1 MDFGDN
7 AVIWFNKGIETG
19 IYKPHD
25 ANHELSHNFA
35 IHFFGMSQD
44 FRQRALSVAMGEAL
58 TKRT

>member
-25 ANHELSHNFA
+25 TNHELSHNP
-35 IHFFGMSQD
+35 IHFFGMSHD

>member
-25 ANHELSHNFA
+25 ANHELSHNP
-35 IHFFGMSQD
+35 IHFFGMSHD